1 MNESEKE
8 GLGLFRKLGLKAYGD
23 LGHIPLSDIFPEQSF
38 PSNLHCEF
46 DYFILF
52 DSICLVGELSGL
64 SNKRDITRKYN
75 KFCNNFSLLQQ
86 NKYKSSDIFT
96 PFNIPQEDRHL
107 FDEVK
112 DFRAFFIAEKLECF
126 DVQLKSL
133 PDIAVIY
140 RNEWNT
146 LKSYADSIEHF
157 AQFPLLKMFGLTRLG
172 DQGKVLPLEVKKNKL
187 MRLPGKH
194 IVKNSIRVDIFTFVA
209 SPADL
214 LSISEV
220 FRRELMPVIT
230 SSIDGNYQR
239 PLVFKKLND
248 MRDLVS
254 NPDFVFPNSILVALN
269 ENCDYDPQKE
279 ILNIPMEYGSIS
291 VIDGQHRLFSYASPK
306 LTNKLRKDAKI
317 LVTALK
323 YRTNNPTEITQ
334 CSAAT
339 FVDINQNQKKITS
352 SHIDE
357 IAYSILGHTTPRAL
371 AAQIILRLNQSPSNP
386 WSGLFSSPQTT
397 EGTIKAATVI
407 GSLSTIISL
416 KKINSLITA
425 RSGKKYSNKCG
436 YEILFDV
443 NDITE
448 LSNAEDLI
456 EQGIHC
462 LREYFVKVKKV
473 FDKDWTDRGIPE
485 ESTLG
490 YTKVFAAL
498 IRLLGEF
505 VKEGLGWNNIEEE
518 LKKIKKHIL
527 KKRNLSND
535 HAGVVLKKGD
545 THIPDDEPTMF
556 SSYRFLNENRRAS
569 VSIRDIK

>member
-8 GLGLFRKLGLKAYGD
+8 GLGLFQKLGLKAYGD
-23 LGHIPLSDIFPEQSF
+23 LGHIPLSDIFPKQSF
-38 PSNLHCEF
+38 SSDSHCEF

-52 DSICLVGELSGL
+52 ESTCLVGELSGL
-64 SNKRDITRKYN
+64 SNERDITRKYN
-75 KFCNNFSLLQQ
+75 RFCNNFSLLQE
-86 NKYKSSDIFT
+86 NRYESSVIFS
-96 PFNIPQEDRHL
+96 PFNIPTEDWHL

-112 DFRAFFIAEKLECF
+112 DFRAFFIAEKLERF
-126 DVQLKSL
+126 DVQLKSS
-133 PDIAVIY
+133 PDVAVIY

-146 LKSYADSIEHF
+146 LKSYAEAIGHYASSPF
-157 AQFPLLKMFGLTRLG
+157 LKILGIDKLKDERNVLRL
-172 DQGKVLPLEVKKNKL
+172 KEKKNKL
-187 MRLPGKH
+187 MRLPGKY

-209 SPADL
+209 SPEEL

-230 SSIDGNYQR
+230 SNIDGNYQR

-254 NPDFVFPNSILVALN
+254 NFDFMFPNSILVALDESCEYDN
-269 ENCDYDPQKE
+269 EKE
-279 ILNIPMEYGSIS
+279 TLNIPMKYGSIS
-291 VIDGQHRLFSYASPK
+291 VIDGQHRLFSYASKK
-306 LTNKLRKDAKI
+306 LTDKLRKDAEI

-323 YRTNNPTEITQ
+323 YKTNNPTEIIR

-397 EGTIKAATVI
+397 QGTIKAATVI

-425 RSGKKYSNKCG
+425 GSGKKYSNKRG
-436 YEILFDV
+436 YEILFHV
-443 NDITE
+443 KDISD
-448 LSNAEDLI
+448 LSNARDLI

-462 LREYFVKVKKV
+462 LREYFVNVKKV
-473 FDKDWTDRGIPE
+473 FNKDWTDRGIAE

-505 VKEGLGWNNIEEE
+505 VKEGLDWNNVEKE
-518 LKKIKKHIL
+518 LKKL
-527 KKRNLSND
+527 KKIFSENEVCLY
-535 HAGVVLKKGD
+535 
-545 THIPDDEPTMF
+545 PTPG
-556 SSYRFLNENRRAS
+556 
-569 VSIRDIK
+569 

>member
-1 MNESEKE
+1 MNESEKK
-8 GLGLFRKLGLKAYGD
+8 GLELFQKLDLKAYGD

-38 PSNLHCEF
+38 SSDCEF

-52 DSICLVGELSGL
+52 GSTCLIGEISGL
-64 SNKRDITRKYN
+64 SNRQSMQKKYKRFR
-75 KFCNNFSLLQQ
+75 NNFSLLQQ
-86 NKYKSSDIFT
+86 NKYKNSDIFSH
-96 PFNIPQEDRHL
+96 FNILTEDLYL

-126 DVQLKSL
+126 DVQLRSL

-146 LKSYADSIEHF
+146 LKSYADAIGNF
-157 AQFPLLKMFGLTRLG
+157 AQFPLLKMFGLTQLG
-172 DQGKVLPLEVKKNKL
+172 DQGKVLPLEIKKNKL

-194 IVKNSIRVDIFTFVA
+194 IVKDSIRVDIFTFVA

-254 NPDFVFPNSILVALN
+254 NPDFVFPNSILVALS
-269 ENCDYDPQKE
+269 ENCEYDLQEE
-279 ILNIPMEYGSIS
+279 ILNIPMKYGSIS
-291 VIDGQHRLFSYASPK
+291 VIDGQHRLFSYASTE
-306 LTNKLRKDAKI
+306 LTDNQREDAKI

-323 YRTNNPTEITQ
+323 YRTNDPTEITR

-357 IAYSILGHTTPRAL
+357 IAYSVLGQETPRAL

-386 WSGLFSSPQTT
+386 WSGLFSSSQMAQ
-397 EGTIKAATVI
+397 GTIKAATVI
-407 GSLSTIISL
+407 TSLSAITSI
-416 KKINSLITA
+416 KKISSLATA
-425 RSGKKYSNKCG
+425 RSGKRYLNKCG
-436 YEILFDV
+436 YETLFDI

-448 LSNAEDLI
+448 LSNAEVFIDK
-456 EQGIHC
+456 GIGC
-462 LREYFVKVKKV
+462 LTQYFLRVIRV
-473 FDKDWTDRGIPE
+473 FDKDWTQKGISE
-485 ESTLG
+485 ESTLR

-498 IRLLGEF
+498 IKLLGEF
-505 VKEGLGWNNIEEE
+505 VKEGLDKANIEKE
-518 LKKIKKHIL
+518 LKKIKKNIL
-527 KKRNLSND
+527 QKRNLPND
-535 HAGVVLKKGD
+535 HTGVVLKTGD
-545 THIPDDEPTMF
+545 THIPHDEPTMF

-569 VSIRDIK
+569 VSIKDIK

>member
-1 MNESEKE
+1 MNESEKK
-8 GLGLFRKLGLKAYGD
+8 GLELFQKLDLKAYGD

-38 PSNLHCEF
+38 SSDCEF

-52 DSICLVGELSGL
+52 DSTCLVGEISGL
-64 SNKRDITRKYN
+64 SNKQSMKKKYN
-75 KFCNNFSLLQQ
+75 RFRNNFSLLQQ
-86 NKYKSSDIFT
+86 NKYKNSDIFSR
-96 PFNIPQEDRHL
+96 FNIPSEDLYL

-146 LKSYADSIEHF
+146 LKSYADAIGHF
-157 AQFPLLKMFGLTRLG
+157 AQLPLLKVFGLTQLG
-172 DQGKVLPLEVKKNKL
+172 DQGKVLPLEAKENKL
-187 MRLPGKH
+187 MRLPSKH
-194 IVKNSIRVDIFTFVA
+194 IVKDSIRVDIFTFVA

-230 SSIDGNYQR
+230 SNIDGNYQR
-239 PLVFKKLND
+239 PLVFTKLND

-254 NPDFVFPNSILVALN
+254 DSDFVFPNSILVALN
-269 ENCDYDPQKE
+269 ENCEYDPQKE
-279 ILNIPMEYGSIS
+279 ILNIPMKYGSIS
-291 VIDGQHRLFSYASPK
+291 VIDGQHRLFSYASTE
-306 LTNKLRKDAKI
+306 LTDKQRKDAKI

-323 YRTNNPTEITQ
+323 YRTNDPTEITR

-357 IAYSILGHTTPRAL
+357 IAYSVLGQETPRAL

-397 EGTIKAATVI
+397 QGIIKAATVI
-407 GSLSTIISL
+407 TSLSAITST
-416 KKINSLITA
+416 KKINSLATA
-425 RSGKKYSNKCG
+425 HSGKRYLNKCG
-436 YEILFDV
+436 YETLFDV

-448 LSNAEDLI
+448 LSNAEVFIDKGILCLI
-456 EQGIHC
+456 Q
-462 LREYFVKVKKV
+462 YFVRVIRV
-473 FDKDWTDRGIPE
+473 FDKDWTKKEISE
-485 ESTLG
+485 ESTLR

-498 IRLLGEF
+498 IKLLGEF
-505 VKEGLGWNNIEEE
+505 VKEGLHWDTIEKE

-527 KKRNLSND
+527 KKRDLSND
-535 HAGVVLKKGD
+535 HTGVVFKKDD
-545 THIPDDEPTMF
+545 THIPDDQPTMF
-556 SSYRFLNENRRAS
+556 SSYRFLSENRRAS
-569 VSIRDIK
+569 VSIQDIK